1 MFALILKRLAATLPV
16 MLVVAI
22 VIFSVLRL
30 TPGDPAALA
39 AGDSAT
45 IEQIAEMRA
54 AMGLDKPIIS
64 QFLIWGSNLLQGN
77 LGVSMISGQ
86 PVWDLIV
93 DRAGPSISMT
103 VMTLMIALIVSLPVG
118 ILSASMRGKAIDKIV
133 MSGSILGFSVP
144 VFIVAYVLIM
154 IFSMYLQ
161 WLPVQGYQPLENGL
175 WNHIKHLLLPAL
187 SLSTVYIALIA
198 RMVRSSVIETLNEDY
213 IRTARAKGNNDY
225 QVLIKHALPNAAIPI
240 LTIIGISITML
251 IGGVVITE
259 SVFNIPGLGR
269 LVLDAVLSRDFNVIQ
284 ALILVFSFVYI
295 LVNLLIDISYIFVD
309 PRIKQ

>member
-1 MFALILKRLAATLPV
+1 
-16 MLVVAI
+16 
-22 VIFSVLRL
+22 
-30 TPGDPAALA
+30 
-39 AGDSAT
+39 
-45 IEQIAEMRA
+45 MRA